1 MTDSWLYGGRQLKMR
16 VMMMSTNGG
25 EKPRD
30 YFQLN
35 VPMKLDLLP
44 AGDRRAKP
52 SRREFLK
59 SAAIASGARSL
70 AAQSVR
76 SPLVYVGTYS
86 SPQGPEG
93 SKGYGE
99 GIYLF
104 EMDPATGRLS
114 RREVFRSTANPSWLA
129 FDAARTHLYA
139 ANETATYQG
148 TDSGS
153 VTAYGIERSSG
164 SLKLLNT
171 QSSQGASPVPSQ
183 CSPLGQVCACCEL
196 RRRNC
201 GSASYPAERR
211 IGSRDRRE
219 KR

>member
-1 MTDSWLYGGRQLKMR
+1 M
-16 VMMMSTNGG
+16 
-25 EKPRD
+25 PRD
-30 YFQLN
+30 SFQRN
-35 VPMKLDLLP
+35 VPMKPDLLP
-44 AGDRRAKP
+44 AGDRRARRP

-59 SAAIASGARSL
+59 SAAMVSGARSL
-70 AAQSVR
+70 AAQSAR

-114 RREVFRSTANPSWLA
+114 LREVFRNTANPSCLA
-129 FDAARTHLYA
+129 FDAARAHLYS
-139 ANETATYQG
+139 ANQTATYQG

-153 VTAYGIERSSG
+153 VSAYGIERSSG

-171 QSSQGASPVPSQ
+171 QSSQGAGPCYLSVHPSGKYVLTANYAGGTVAVLPIRP
-183 CSPLGQVCACCEL
+183 SGELG
-196 RRRNC
+196 
-201 GSASYPAERR
+201 PATDVKTDNRADR
-211 IGSRDRRE
+211 IGARSQRAVWKFRDQRP
-219 KR
+219 